1 MKKEIA
7 IILLFFVVLIAS
19 VATVMVLTADYKH
32 KYEITYVYAKYTC
45 RDYTDTFYINGNSIR
60 YIDEQGNEVIR
71 FGTFFIQQN
80 PNKK

>member
-7 IILLFFVVLIAS
+7 TILLFFVVLIAS
-19 VATVMVLTADYKH
+19 VATVMALNEDYKH
-32 KYEITYVYAKYTC
+32 KYEISYVYARYTC
-45 RDYTDTFYINGNSIR
+45 SDYTDTFYINGNSIR
-60 YIDEQGNEVIR
+60 YIDQSGKEVIR